1 MDQSRLPIYLHQP
14 LQVLWFDAH
23 EMAIIVI
30 FYLGATIFG
39 GVAYITLFLGP
50 ALLIPMKRRQA
61 RGWFGHLAYANGF
74 FELKGYPLPTAT
86 KFNE

>member
-39 GVAYITLFLGP
+39 GITYITLFLGP

>member
-1 MDQSRLPIYLHQP
+1 VDQSRLPIYLHQP

>member
-39 GVAYITLFLGP
+39 GIAYITLFLGP
-50 ALLIPMKRRQA
+50 AHLIPMKRR
-61 RGWFGHLAYANGF
+61 
-74 FELKGYPLPTAT
+74 
-86 KFNE
+86 

>member
-1 MDQSRLPIYLHQP
+1 
-14 LQVLWFDAH
+14 
-23 EMAIIVI
+23 MAIIVI